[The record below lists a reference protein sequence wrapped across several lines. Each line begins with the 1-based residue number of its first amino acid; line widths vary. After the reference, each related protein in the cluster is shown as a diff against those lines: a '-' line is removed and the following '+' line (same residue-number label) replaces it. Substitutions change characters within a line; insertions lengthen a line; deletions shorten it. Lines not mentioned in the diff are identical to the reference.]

1 MTGWDTATIWMV
13 IVLLGIGTLAIRWSF
28 LGLLGNRELPDW
40 ALRHLR
46 YTAVAI
52 LPALITPRVLWPEAT
67 GGEIDPAR
75 IAAALLALA
84 VGYVS
89 RNALATIAAGLGALL
104 LLQAAGL

>member
-13 IVLLGIGTLAIRWSF
+13 IALLGIGTLAIRWSF

>member
-13 IVLLGIGTLAIRWSF
+13 IALLGIGTLAIRWSF
-28 LGLLGNRELPDW
+28 LGLLGNRALPDW

-104 LLQAAGL
+104 MLQAAGL

>member
-13 IVLLGIGTLAIRWSF
+13 IALLGIGTLAIRWSF

-75 IAAALLALA
+75 IAAALLALV

>member
-1 MTGWDTATIWMV
+1 MTGWDTTTIWMV
-13 IVLLGIGTLAIRWSF
+13 IALLGIGTLAIRWSF
-28 LGLLGNRELPDW
+28 LGLLGNRALPDW

-104 LLQAAGL
+104 MLQAAGL

>member
-1 MTGWDTATIWMV
+1 MTGWDTGTIWMV
-13 IVLLGIGTLAIRWSF
+13 IALLGIGTLAIRWSF
-28 LGLLGNRELPDW
+28 LGLLGNRALPDW

-104 LLQAAGL
+104 MLQAVGL